1 LSFSQYQSNKNVVSV
16 HCFWNLHFLS
26 CGHKITDAKSNEFR
40 PYDNAEPKERMSAR
54 DRVVAFFTAPGQFFA
69 DICDSPYIEINWR
82 IPITAF
88 VLVTLLLRQFMLTNP
103 GLMAQMESKIGQEL
117 STAVTTGQMSQE
129 EVDQAR
135 AFARPGSAIFEIFLA
150 ILMAVAVPLLLFG
163 LSLIYWLL
171 GRVSMNSH
179 APFTKVVEVV
189 GITFFVNII
198 EGIVTGILMY
208 ALNSITATP
217 SLALFVH
224 NFDPGNSTHLALS
237 LANPFRIWDLS
248 LLSFGLSRL
257 FQRDLA
263 KVLVIVFALW
273 IVWSAA
279 TILVGIRLA

>member
-1 LSFSQYQSNKNVVSV
+1 
-16 HCFWNLHFLS
+16 
-26 CGHKITDAKSNEFR
+26 
-40 PYDNAEPKERMSAR
+40 
-54 DRVVAFFTAPGQFFA
+54 
-69 DICDSPYIEINWR
+69 
-82 IPITAF
+82 
-88 VLVTLLLRQFMLTNP
+88 
-103 GLMAQMESKIGQEL
+103 
-117 STAVTTGQMSQE
+117 
-129 EVDQAR
+129 
-135 AFARPGSAIFEIFLA
+135 
-150 ILMAVAVPLLLFG
+150 MAVAVPLLLFG